1 MNDLEKRI
9 EQLESRINQLEKN
22 NLNMFGRSYVQV
34 GNSNS
39 DYLIKTKGQVKI
51 QYGSKFIDLIKDG
64 KINVDSK
71 FIYQSDSIGI
81 KDGIYVV
88 GDTVTLVINT
98 QQIPLIGKE
107 GNTYVSFQ
115 TKQESTSEEKYQALT
130 NIGFIYNS
138 IQDVDDKALKNG
150 IIYIESEQKLYVVH
164 DGLISQFIVD
174 FPNPLTKQL
183 IIQKQDNSSS
193 SILIIGKGIE
203 NSIAF
208 DNFYI
213 YSQSEGMV
221 IDSVGDISFKISKYE
236 KIKINNDAIICS
248 ANVVSSMFKSNNATD
263 NTGFRLYLNN
273 GQSTLEVDNIIVRNS
288 LANNNQAI
296 MYPYTWNYRS
306 NIIESAQEIENTED
320 SLQEGFEITLT
331 YENKF
336 EIGQILYTYISF
348 KLEEESFY
356 RTLLLPI
363 RIENFSTRGNSI
375 IVNFVNELIN
385 QSELQLLDI
394 TTIFQNLQG
403 HQLFLISIEGQ
414 TITLLRKSDN
424 NIDLVETEDPDDAIG
439 TDKIILRVGNI
450 TELNK
455 SGKENKEEIPI
466 EGFGF
471 YSNNACFLKAQYTN
485 NYNLPYYDNSTK
497 FASTE
502 WINNLFPVGSI
513 IMFSGDTNI
522 IPQNWNICDGTN
534 GTPNLTEK
542 FIKSDE
548 IQNKMEENLLN
559 QDLSYYTLIYIMRLK

>member
-164 DGLISQFIVD
+164 NGLISQFIVD

-424 NIDLVETEDPDDAIG
+424 NIDLIETEDPDDAIG